1 MRGYMGV
8 VEGVV
13 EEGGE
18 FLGLFAVR
26 LAEED
31 IDELLGGVVHLTYF

>member
-1 MRGYMGV
+1 MGYVGV
-8 VEGVV
+8 AEGVV

-31 IDELLGGVVHLTYF
+31 IDELLGGVLHFTFF